1 MSSSPEQLQEHGSS
15 ASTSTKRKSSVVVS
29 VQKVGLDLGT
39 LPPEIASVLSP
50 LDLNG
55 NQFIEQDEIIQAG
68 RALQA
73 ERKTNSRLRWTV
85 GFMFLGYLVL
95 VSTIVGLVNW
105 VVILHKDTQ
114 VLSGSGTLVVASD
127 SSSSSSSSSKNNS
140 NEESIPVSTST
151 NEAVL
156 SMGLIPFLPRD
167 VCNKISSVAF
177 GGEDESENGNDRLV
191 RYRTVASMDVL
202 PEKGFTITTTTG
214 DVLEWD
220 NASDAMTVTF
230 GDGTSYTTSV
240 LCQECSAVNVV
251 ATDERI
257 RAASESLQDLFG
269 IDDNGSSNDA
279 GQEGVDR
286 RRLMAF
292 DQCSF

>member
-15 ASTSTKRKSSVVVS
+15 ASTKRKSSVVVS

-73 ERKTNSRLRWTV
+73 ERKTNSRLRWAV
-85 GFMFLGYLVL
+85 WFMFLGYLVL
-95 VSTIVGLVNW
+95 VSTIVGLVNR

-127 SSSSSSSSSKNNS
+127 SSSSKNNS

-202 PEKGFTITTTTG
+202 PEKGFTITITTTTG

-220 NASDAMTVTF
+220 NASDATTVTF

-257 RAASESLQDLFG
+257 RAASESLLDLFG
-269 IDDNGSSNDA
+269 IDDNGSSSDA

-286 RRLMAF
+286 RRLMAS

>member
-15 ASTSTKRKSSVVVS
+15 ASTKRKSSVVVS

-73 ERKTNSRLRWTV
+73 ERKTNSRLRWAV
-85 GFMFLGYLVL
+85 WFMFLGYLVL
-95 VSTIVGLVNW
+95 VSTIVGLVNR

-127 SSSSSSSSSKNNS
+127 SSSSKNNS

-167 VCNKISSVAF
+167 VCDKISSVAF

-202 PEKGFTITTTTG
+202 PEKGFTITITTTTG

-220 NASDAMTVTF
+220 NASDATTVTF

-257 RAASESLQDLFG
+257 RAASESLLDLFG
-269 IDDNGSSNDA
+269 IDDNGSSSDA

-286 RRLMAF
+286 RRLMAS